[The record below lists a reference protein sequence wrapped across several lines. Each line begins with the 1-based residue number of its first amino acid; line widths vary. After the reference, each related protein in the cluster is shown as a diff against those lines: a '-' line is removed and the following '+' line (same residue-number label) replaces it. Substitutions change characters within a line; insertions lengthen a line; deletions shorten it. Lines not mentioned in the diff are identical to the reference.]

1 MAFRCVSPSQVQS
14 QQCCP
19 CGGCMGS
26 SSVLRASF
34 GTGPGLAM
42 ALGTDP
48 SQGLQAFQTWS
59 WTGMLLETASQM
71 TQRQDPALL
80 CGVCLC
86 LYVCVSVCV
95 CVCLSVCLCCNLC
108 LLSAAHPCSYC
119 ILLPYTACL
128 LVSCLLPLSAVCC
141 LFTSCCL
148 HLHALLL
155 PLCFCLLVR
164 PFLSVL
170 FAFYCLALLPFGQLP
185 FAYLYCLLPRATSSC
200 CLSVTRLLSF
210 CNLCCQL

>member
-1 MAFRCVSPSQVQS
+1 MCLTIAGSKPAMLPMWGVHGELFCPQGKLRDWSRAGYGAGDRPIPRPASFSDLVVDWDAAGDGVTDDTEARSCPVVWCVS
-14 QQCCP
+14 
-19 CGGCMGS
+19 
-26 SSVLRASF
+26 L
-34 GTGPGLAM
+34 
-42 ALGTDP
+42 
-48 SQGLQAFQTWS
+48 
-59 WTGMLLETASQM
+59 
-71 TQRQDPALL
+71 
-80 CGVCLC
+80 
-86 LYVCVSVCV
+86 SVCV
-95 CVCLSVCLCCNLC
+95 CVCVCVSVCLCCNLC